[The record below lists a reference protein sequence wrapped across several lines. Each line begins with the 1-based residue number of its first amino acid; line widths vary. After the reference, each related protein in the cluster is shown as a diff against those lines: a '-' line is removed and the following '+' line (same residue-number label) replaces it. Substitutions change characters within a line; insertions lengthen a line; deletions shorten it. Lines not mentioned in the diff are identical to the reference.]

1 MSEGAKTSSSSRSP
15 VFIDLHIHGAFGV
28 DVLTA
33 SAAELDK
40 LAAGL
45 WARGVAAFLPTLVPL
60 PMTDLAAAVSRL
72 SAWMRT
78 RAEGDGRGAAPLGLH
93 FEGPFVSRAR
103 CGALH
108 AADFLDG
115 TDALSLGAFFEI
127 ASSAP
132 GRGMTTL
139 APEIPGGI
147 AVVREFVRR
156 GFVVS
161 IGHTEADV
169 ATLDAALEAGARHMT
184 HFGNAMKPLHH
195 RDAGPVGWG
204 LVTDGVTVDVI
215 ADGHHLSAEMLKLVY
230 RAKGDARVALIS
242 DAMPAAGLADG
253 PYSVWGETLTVS
265 GGAAR
270 NASGALA
277 GSTALLDDCV
287 ARLAKAGLPAAFAER
302 SASEVPRRLLASG

>member
-1 MSEGAKTSSSSRSP
+1 MSSGAKG
-15 VFIDLHIHGAFGV
+15 FLDLHIHGAFGV

-33 SAAELDK
+33 SAADLDR
-40 LAAGL
+40 LASAL
-45 WARGVAAFLPTLVPL
+45 WARGIAGFLPTLVPL
-60 PMTDLAAAVSRL
+60 PLPEMTAAVARL
-72 SAWMRT
+72 SAWMKT
-78 RAEGDGRGAAPLGLH
+78 RSLDDGRGALPLGLH
-93 FEGPFVSRAR
+93 FEGPFVSAAR

-108 AADFLDG
+108 RKDFLDG
-115 TDALSLGAFFEI
+115 TDDLALGAFFEI

-147 AVVREFVRR
+147 AVVKEFVRR

-169 ATLDAALEAGARHMT
+169 ATLEAARAAGARHMT

-195 RDAGPVGWG
+195 REAGPIGWG
-204 LVTDGVTVDVI
+204 LVADGVSVDVI
-215 ADGHHLSAEMLKLVY
+215 ADGHHLSAEMLKLVF
-230 RAKGDARVALIS
+230 RAKGDGRVALIS

-253 PYSVWGETLTVS
+253 NYSVWGETLAVE

-287 ARLAKAGLPAAFAER
+287 RRLAATGLPAEVAVRA
-302 SASEVPRRLLASG
+302 ASDVPRRILASG

>member
-1 MSEGAKTSSSSRSP
+1 VSEGAEG
-15 VFIDLHIHGAFGV
+15 FLDLHIHGAFGV

-33 SAAELDK
+33 SSDELDR
-40 LAAGL
+40 LALGLADRGIAG
-45 WARGVAAFLPTLVPL
+45 FLPTLVPL
-60 PMTDLAAAVSRL
+60 PLPETAAAVTRL

-78 RAEGDGRGAAPLGLH
+78 RHEGDGRGAMPLGLH
-93 FEGPFVSRAR
+93 FEGPFVSHAR
-103 CGALH
+103 CGALNRK
-108 AADFLDG
+108 AFLDG
-115 TDALSLGAFFEI
+115 TDALALGAFFEI

-139 APEIPGGI
+139 APEIPGGL
-147 AVVREFVRR
+147 AVVKEFVKR

-169 ATLDAALEAGARHMT
+169 PALDAALAAGARHMT

-204 LVTDGVTVDVI
+204 LVTDGVSVDVI
-215 ADGHHLSAEMLKLVY
+215 ADGPHLSKEMLRLVW
-230 RAKGDARVALIS
+230 RAKGDGRVALIS

-253 PYSVWGETLTVS
+253 DYAVWGETLAVR
-265 GGAAR
+265 GGQAR

-277 GSTALLDDCV
+277 GSTALLDDAV
-287 ARLAKAGLPAAFAER
+287 KHLATTGLPEEVALRAA
-302 SASEVPRRLLASG
+302 SDVPRRILAS

>member
-1 MSEGAKTSSSSRSP
+1 MSEGAKKSSP
-15 VFIDLHIHGAFGV
+15 VPSLLDLHIHGAFGV

-33 SAAELDK
+33 SAAEMDR
-40 LAAGL
+40 LALGL
-45 WARGVAAFLPTLVPL
+45 FARGVAGFLPTLVPL
-60 PMTDLAAAVSRL
+60 PLPEMAAAVTRL
-72 SAWMRT
+72 SAWMRS
-78 RAEGDGRGAAPLGLH
+78 RHEGDGRGAMPLGLH
-93 FEGPFVSRAR
+93 FEGPFVSPAR

-108 AADFLDG
+108 RADFLDG
-115 TDALSLGAFFEI
+115 TDVLALGAFFEI

-147 AVVREFVRR
+147 AVVKEFARR

-169 ATLDAALEAGARHMT
+169 ATLDAALAAGARHMT

-195 RDAGPVGWG
+195 REAGPVGWG
-204 LVTDGVTVDVI
+204 LVTDGVSVDVI
-215 ADGHHLSAEMLKLVY
+215 ADGHHLSKEMLKLVW

-253 PYSVWGETLTVS
+253 DYAVWGETLTVR

-277 GSTALLDDCV
+277 GSTALLDACV
-287 ARLAKAGLPAAFAER
+287 RHLAGIVPEDVAVRAA
-302 SASEVPRRLLASG
+302 SDVPRAVLAAG

>member
-1 MSEGAKTSSSSRSP
+1 MSKGAKN
-15 VFIDLHIHGAFGV
+15 FLDLHLHGAFGV

-33 SAAELDK
+33 SAADMDR

-45 WARGVAAFLPTLVPL
+45 FSRGVTGFLPTLVPL
-60 PMTDLAAAVSRL
+60 PLAEMAAVVAQL
-72 SAWMRT
+72 SAWMKT
-78 RAEGDGRGAAPLGLH
+78 RSEGDGRGALPLGLH
-93 FEGPFVSRAR
+93 FEGPFVSHAR

-108 AADFLDG
+108 RKDFLDG
-115 TDALSLGAFFEI
+115 TDALAIGAFFEI

-147 AVVREFVRR
+147 AVVKEFVRR

-161 IGHTEADV
+161 IGHTDADV
-169 ATLDAALEAGARHMT
+169 PALDAALAAGARHMT

-195 RDAGPVGWG
+195 REAGPIGWG
-204 LVTDGVTVDVI
+204 LITDGVSVDVI
-215 ADGHHLSAEMLKLVY
+215 ADGQHLSAQMLKLVF
-230 RAKGDARVALIS
+230 RAKGDARVVLIS

-253 PYSVWGETLTVS
+253 DYSIWGETLTVKD
-265 GGAAR
+265 GAAR

-287 ARLAKAGLPAAFAER
+287 ARLASAGLPAEVAAR
-302 SASEVPRRLLASG
+302 SASIVPRRLLAS

>member
-1 MSEGAKTSSSSRSP
+1 MSQGAKG
-15 VFIDLHIHGAFGV
+15 FLDLHIHGAFGV

-33 SAAELDK
+33 SPADLDR
-40 LAAGL
+40 LALGL
-45 WARGVAAFLPTLVPL
+45 AARGVAGFLPTLVPQ
-60 PMTDLAAAVSRL
+60 PLAEMAVTVLRL
-72 SAWMRT
+72 SGWMRS
-78 RAEGDGRGAAPLGLH
+78 RRPGDGRGALPLGIH

-108 AADFLDG
+108 RKDFLDG
-115 TDALSLGAFFEI
+115 TDAGSLDAFFEI
-127 ASSAP
+127 VSAAP

-147 AVVREFVRR
+147 AIVKEFVRL

-161 IGHTEADV
+161 LGHTEADTS
-169 ATLDAALEAGARHMT
+169 TLDAALAAGARHMT

-195 RDAGPVGWG
+195 RDVGPIGWG
-204 LVTDGVTVDVI
+204 LQADGVTVDVI
-215 ADGHHLSAEMLKLVY
+215 ADLQHLAPEMLRLVL
-230 RAKGDARVALIS
+230 RAKGESRVALIS

-253 PYSVWGETLTVS
+253 AYGVWGETLTVKD
-265 GGAAR
+265 GAAR

-287 ARLAKAGLPAAFAER
+287 ARLQSIGVPAD
-302 SASEVPRRLLASG
+302 SARRMAADVPRSILDAG

>member
-1 MSEGAKTSSSSRSP
+1 MSEGAKRSSSVASF
-15 VFIDLHIHGAFGV
+15 VDLHIHGAFGV

-33 SAAELDK
+33 SAADMDR

-45 WARGVAAFLPTLVPL
+45 FSRGVAGFLPTLVPL
-60 PMTDLAAAVSRL
+60 PLPEMAACVTRLAA
-72 SAWMRT
+72 WMKAR
-78 RAEGDGRGAAPLGLH
+78 REGDGRGAMPLGIH
-93 FEGPFVSRAR
+93 FEGPFVSHAR

-108 AADFLDG
+108 RKDFLDG
-115 TDALSLGAFFEI
+115 TGALSLGAFFEI
-127 ASSAP
+127 ASAAP
-132 GRGMTTL
+132 GRGMATL

-147 AVVREFVRR
+147 AVVKEFVKR

-161 IGHTEADV
+161 IGHTDADV
-169 ATLDAALEAGARHMT
+169 ATLETALAAGARHMT

-195 RDAGPVGWG
+195 REAGPIGWG

-215 ADGHHLSAEMLKLVY
+215 ADGRHLSKEMLRLVW
-230 RAKGDARVALIS
+230 RAKGDGRVALIS

-253 PYSVWGETLTVS
+253 DYAVWGETLNVRD
-265 GGAAR
+265 GAAR

-287 ARLAKAGLPAAFAER
+287 RHLASTGLPEEVGVRAA
-302 SASEVPRRLLASG
+302 SDVPRRILAS

>member
-1 MSEGAKTSSSSRSP
+1 MSSGARGPSSSSPSF
-15 VFIDLHIHGAFGV
+15 VDLHIHGAFGV

-33 SAAELDK
+33 SAADMDR

-45 WARGVAAFLPTLVPL
+45 WARGVAGFLPTLVPL
-60 PMTDLAAAVSRL
+60 PIAELAAAVTRL

-78 RAEGDGRGAAPLGLH
+78 RAEGDGKGAMPLGLH

-108 AADFLDG
+108 PRDFLDG
-115 TDALSLGAFFEI
+115 TDDLAIGAFFEV

-169 ATLDAALEAGARHMT
+169 AALEAARAAGARHMT

-195 RDAGPVGWG
+195 REPGPIGWG
-204 LVTDGVTVDVI
+204 LVADGVSVDVI
-215 ADGHHLSAEMLKLVY
+215 ADGHHLSSEMLKLVF
-230 RAKGDARVALIS
+230 RAKGDGRVALVS
-242 DAMPAAGLADG
+242 DAMPAAGLPDG
-253 PYSVWGETLTVS
+253 DYRVWGETLTVA

-270 NASGALA
+270 NAAGALA

-287 ARLAKAGLPAAFAER
+287 RRLAATGLPEEIATR
-302 SASEVPRRLLASG
+302 SASLVPRRLLAAG

>member
-1 MSEGAKTSSSSRSP
+1 MSSGAKNPSSVPS
-15 VFIDLHIHGAFGV
+15 FIDLHIHGAFGV

-33 SAAELDK
+33 SDAEMDR

-45 WARGVAAFLPTLVPL
+45 FARSVAGFLPTLVPL
-60 PMTDLAAAVSRL
+60 PLPEMAAAVARL

-78 RAEGDGRGAAPLGLH
+78 RREGDGRGAMPLGLH
-93 FEGPFVSRAR
+93 FEGPFVSAAR

-108 AADFLDG
+108 RADFLDG
-115 TDALSLGAFFEI
+115 NDALALGAFFEI

-169 ATLDAALEAGARHMT
+169 ATLDAALAAGARHMT
-184 HFGNAMKPLHH
+184 HFGNAMTPLHH
-195 RDAGPVGWG
+195 REAGPIGWG
-204 LVTDGVTVDVI
+204 LVTDGVSVDVI
-215 ADGHHLSAEMLKLVY
+215 ADGQHLSKEMLKLVF
-230 RAKGDARVALIS
+230 RAKGDGRVALIS

-253 PYSVWGETLTVS
+253 DYAVWGETLTVK

-270 NASGALA
+270 NKSGALA

-287 ARLAKAGLPAAFAER
+287 RHLAGIGLPEEVAIRAA
-302 SASEVPRRLLASG
+302 SDVPRRLLAS

>member
-1 MSEGAKTSSSSRSP
+1 MSEGATG
-15 VFIDLHIHGAFGV
+15 FLDLHIHGAFGV
-28 DVLTA
+28 DVVTA
-33 SAAELDK
+33 SAAEMDR
-40 LAAGL
+40 LALGL
-45 WARGVAAFLPTLVPL
+45 FARGVSAFLPTLVPL
-60 PMTDLAAAVSRL
+60 PLAEMTAAVARL

-78 RAEGDGRGAAPLGLH
+78 RREGDGRGALPLGLH

-103 CGALH
+103 GGALH
-108 AADFLDG
+108 RRDFLDG
-115 TDALSLGAFFEI
+115 TDALALGAFFEV

-147 AVVREFVRR
+147 AVVKEFVRR

-169 ATLDAALEAGARHMT
+169 ATLDAAHAAGARHMT
-184 HFGNAMKPLHH
+184 HFTNAMKPLHH
-195 RDAGPVGWG
+195 REAGPVGWG
-204 LVTDGVTVDVI
+204 LVADGVTVDVI
-215 ADGHHLSAEMLKLVY
+215 ADGHHLSKEMLRLVF
-230 RAKGDARVALIS
+230 RAKGDGRVALIS

-253 PYSVWGETLTVS
+253 DYSVWGETLTVK

-277 GSTALLDDCV
+277 GSTALLDVCV
-287 ARLAKAGLPAAFAER
+287 ARLAEAGVPAEAAR
-302 SASEVPRRLLASG
+302 RAAADVPRAILAAG

>member
-1 MSEGAKTSSSSRSP
+1 MSEGAKKSSSVPSL
-15 VFIDLHIHGAFGV
+15 VDLHIHGAFGV

-33 SAAELDK
+33 SDAEMDR

-45 WARGVAAFLPTLVPL
+45 FARGVSGFLPTLVPL
-60 PMTDLAAAVSRL
+60 PLPEMAAAVTRL
-72 SAWMRT
+72 SAWMKT
-78 RAEGDGRGAAPLGLH
+78 RRDGDGRGAMPLGLH
-93 FEGPFVSRAR
+93 FEGPFVSPSR

-108 AADFLDG
+108 RADFLDG
-115 TDALSLGAFFEI
+115 TDALALGAFFEI

-147 AVVREFVRR
+147 AVVKEFARR

-169 ATLDAALEAGARHMT
+169 ATLDAALAAGARHMT

-204 LVTDGVTVDVI
+204 LVTEGVSVDVI
-215 ADGHHLSAEMLKLVY
+215 ADGHHLSREMLRLVL
-230 RAKGDARVALIS
+230 RAKGDGRVALIS

-253 PYSVWGETLTVS
+253 DYAVWGETLTVK

-270 NASGALA
+270 NATGALA
-277 GSTALLDDCV
+277 GSTAILDDCV
-287 ARLAKAGLPAAFAER
+287 KHLAGVVPEDVAIRAA
-302 SASEVPRRLLASG
+302 SDVPRAILAAG

>member
-1 MSEGAKTSSSSRSP
+1 MSEGARGLL
-15 VFIDLHIHGAFGV
+15 DLHIHGAFGV
-28 DVLTA
+28 DVVTA
-33 SAAELDK
+33 SSEEMDR
-40 LAAGL
+40 LALGL
-45 WARGVAAFLPTLVPL
+45 SSRGVAGFLPTLVPL
-60 PMTDLAAAVSRL
+60 PLPELDDAVARL

-78 RAEGDGRGAAPLGLH
+78 RREGDGRGAMPLGLH
-93 FEGPFVSRAR
+93 FEGPFVNRAR

-108 AADFLDG
+108 REHFLDG
-115 TDALSLGAFFEI
+115 TDELSLGAFFEV

-169 ATLDAALEAGARHMT
+169 ATLDAALAAGARHMT
-184 HFGNAMKPLHH
+184 HFGNAMKPLHQ

-215 ADGHHLSAEMLKLVY
+215 ADGAHLSKEMLRLVY
-230 RAKGDARVALIS
+230 RAKGDGRVALVS

-253 PYSVWGETLTVS
+253 DYRVWGETLTVA

-277 GSTALLDDCV
+277 GSTALLDACV
-287 ARLAKAGLPAAFAER
+287 AHLASTGLPGEVAER
-302 SASEVPRRLLASG
+302 SASDVPRRILASG

>member
-1 MSEGAKTSSSSRSP
+1 MSEGAKGL
-15 VFIDLHIHGAFGV
+15 IDLHIHGAFGV

-33 SAAELDK
+33 FPADLDRLSLG
-40 LAAGL
+40 LAS
-45 WARGVAAFLPTLVPL
+45 RGVSGFLPTLVPQPL
-60 PMTDLAAAVSRL
+60 GEMAVTVARL
-72 SAWMRT
+72 SAWMRS
-78 RAEGDGRGAAPLGLH
+78 RRPEDGRGAMPLGIH

-103 CGALH
+103 RGALH
-108 AADFLDG
+108 PKDFLDG
-115 TDALSLGAFFEI
+115 TDARATGAFLEI
-127 ASSAP
+127 VSGVP

-147 AVVREFVRR
+147 AIVKEFVKR

-161 IGHTEADV
+161 IGHTEAD
-169 ATLDAALEAGARHMT
+169 ARTLDAAFEAGARHMT

-195 RDAGPVGWG
+195 RDVGPVGWG
-204 LVTDGVTVDVI
+204 LMADGVTVDLI
-215 ADGHHLSAEMLKLVY
+215 ADGQHLSKEMLRLVLK
-230 RAKGDARVALIS
+230 AKGASRVALIS

-253 PYSVWGETLTVS
+253 DYAVWGETLTVK

-287 ARLAKAGLPAAFAER
+287 KHLAASGVPDEVAVWAA
-302 SASEVPRRLLASG
+302 SDVPRRILGAG

>member
-1 MSEGAKTSSSSRSP
+1 MSEGAKNLSSVPSL
-15 VFIDLHIHGAFGV
+15 VDLHIHGAFGV

-33 SAAELDK
+33 SAAEMDR

-45 WARGVAAFLPTLVPL
+45 FARGVTGFLPTLVPL
-60 PMTDLAAAVSRL
+60 PLAGMAAAVARL

-78 RAEGDGRGAAPLGLH
+78 RREGDGRGAMPLGLH
-93 FEGPFVSRAR
+93 FEGPFVSAAR

-108 AADFLDG
+108 RADFLDG
-115 TDALSLGAFFEI
+115 DDAIALGAFFEI

-139 APEIPGGI
+139 APEIRGGI

-169 ATLDAALEAGARHMT
+169 AALDAALAAGARHMT

-195 RDAGPVGWG
+195 REAGPVGWG
-204 LVTDGVTVDVI
+204 LVTDGVSVDVI
-215 ADGHHLSAEMLKLVY
+215 ADGHHLSKEMLELVF
-230 RAKGDARVALIS
+230 RAKGDGRVALVS

-253 PYSVWGETLTVS
+253 DYAVWGETLTVR

-277 GSTALLDDCV
+277 GSTALLDDSV
-287 ARLAKAGLPAAFAER
+287 RHLQRIGFPEERAIRAA
-302 SASEVPRRLLASG
+302 SDVPRAVLSAG